1 MMGRQ
6 DRDQRQLLD
15 HSIVLLL
22 TSIFV
27 EFRLIPVRASLPDF
41 ESSTISFSP
50 RDNFLQSPFG
60 AGQRP
65 LQQVAR
71 TRKTALSFK
80 FNLEDS
86 LHLHGGLG

>member
-1 MMGRQ
+1 MMGQQ
-6 DRDQRQLLD
+6 DRDQRQLFD

-41 ESSTISFSP
+41 ESSTISF
-50 RDNFLQSPFG
+50 QSSFG

-71 TRKTALSFK
+71 TRKTAVSFK